1 MSDTTTQPRVELF
14 GDLIK
19 LTHGGETMYLDGAAA
34 RAIAVS
40 LFAFVGVSAA
50 NFAPEGA
57 EAAMARLDDEIT
69 TAGAEWI
76 PILEKLAT
84 TE

>member
-1 MSDTTTQPRVELF
+1 MTAAPTVELL

-19 LTHGGETMYLDGAAA
+19 LTHGGENMYLDGAAA

-50 NFAPEGA
+50 NFAPEGT
-57 EAAMARLDDEIT
+57 EAAMARLDAEVCA
-69 TAGAEWI
+69 AGAEWI
-76 PILEKLAT
+76 PILEKLAST